1 MNSASQEV
9 FSRASTSADDNMKCT
24 CVHTLFQGGGT
35 RVRMSGWLSAS
46 VLARNFHVPTLIR
59 AWQQRRFCERL
70 TLSPH
75 TRPPPPQTSPHVHP
89 SLHVHISSTC
99 WVHPTPHPP
108 PEWWVARAIYSKS
121 SNQKQP
127 VPVTDTLTAPTHSHH
142 THQLFPYLYTRPR
155 MRWVHSTP
163 CQRKRGDQQSLI
175 KNVAQ
180 TDPFTP
186 TPQPDLEQT
195 ALTPTRPICWS
206 LHVLGLPPSFP
217 SPAPT
222 AGPANDQ

>member
-1 MNSASQEV
+1 M
-9 FSRASTSADDNMKCT
+9 
-24 CVHTLFQGGGT
+24 
-35 RVRMSGWLSAS
+35 RMSGWLSAS

-70 TLSPH
+70 TRSPH
-75 TRPPPPQTSPHVHP
+75 TRPPPPKPPHMFTRPCMCTSAARAGC
-89 SLHVHISSTC
+89 I
-99 WVHPTPHPP
+99 PP
-108 PEWWVARAIYSKS
+108 PTHHQRDWWVARAIYSKG
-121 SNQKQP
+121 SNRKQP

-155 MRWVHSTP
+155 MRRVHSTP
-163 CQRKRGDQQSLI
+163 CQRKREVISKVLSNISHKLTHSPPPHNLI
-175 KNVAQ
+175 WNQ
-180 TDPFTP
+180 TV
-186 TPQPDLEQT
+186 
-195 ALTPTRPICWS
+195 LTPTRPICWS